1 MSVLMI
7 QIHCRWLQRLQVK
20 EFVAQVS
27 RTGLRAQLL
36 RQVRNVPLLVQRKH
50 LSRPLARLL

>member
-7 QIHCRWLQRLQVK
+7 QIQRRWLQRLQVK

-36 RQVRNVPLLVQRKH
+36 RQV
-50 LSRPLARLL
+50 